1 MEEPQR
7 GRIVWFNIRRKDKDL
22 REREIQQMF
31 LYKICQS
38 LYALELNLFIS
49 NKKANFIPH
58 SVSFS
63 VLCISDLE

>member
-1 MEEPQR
+1 MEGLCGLTSDE
-7 GRIVWFNIRRKDKDL
+7 KKKDL

-38 LYALELNLFIS
+38 LYLYALELNLFIS
-49 NKKANFIPH
+49 YQKTNFIQH